1 MLDIKGRY
9 EEVVQNYAD
18 MVDEYG
24 KDAQERIATSSFWN
38 EANALM
44 NSLPGCLGRCNK
56 IEKTIAN
63 EIDNTRMTVA
73 ERNEAMKLNA
83 SENQAAFKKMR
94 GAYYRNVNRINDAAK
109 AKVEA
114 DFPSNSVL
122 FSLSKTARD
131 KIFSDVWN
139 RAYENEHSNGL
150 YHVMSAY
157 NDALDDIENIL
168 GIAKKDWS
176 R

>member
-1 MLDIKGRY
+1 MIDIKGRY

-44 NSLPGCLGRCNK
+44 NSLPGYLGRCNK
-56 IEKTIAN
+56 MEKIVEN
-63 EIDNTRMTVA
+63 EIDNTRMIVA

-83 SENQAAFKKMR
+83 SEKQAAFKKMR
-94 GAYYRNVNRINDAAK
+94 GAYYMNVNRIKDAAK
-109 AKVEA
+109 LKIE
-114 DFPSNSVL
+114 DSCSNSIL
-122 FSLSKTARD
+122 FSLSKAARD
-131 KIFSDVWN
+131 KIFSDAWD

-157 NDALDDIENIL
+157 NDALDDIEKIL
-168 GIAKKDWS
+168 AIAKKDWS
-176 R
+176 K